1 VTLFAVGL
9 AIGIVLSVEVLAV
22 TLRFTRRWWQP

>member
-1 VTLFAVGL
+1 MLFAVGL
-9 AIGIVLSVEVLAV
+9 AIGIVISIEVLAV